1 MFINLSNH
9 PSANWSEEQK
19 NAAEQLAGP
28 IVDIPFPAVDPYAS
42 EDVVSSIAD
51 NYCQIVLETACGQD
65 SLIVH
70 LMGEMTLTFALVQ
83 RLHTFGITCVASTT
97 KRVTAEDD
105 GVKTSVFKFVKFR
118 KYNPL

>member
-42 EDVVSSIAD
+42 EEVVSSIAD

-65 SLIVH
+65 SLVVH

-83 RLHTFGITCVASTT
+83 LLQACGIPCVASTT
-97 KRVTAEDD
+97 KRVTVEQD
-105 GVKTSVFKFVKFR
+105 GIKSSLFKFVKFR
-118 KYNPL
+118 KYTLL